1 MRTVKSQI
9 AWCARAH
16 WGLSIIMGGLL
27 IAFVVFGWRPAW
39 QRQRQLRAEIE
50 TASRMLSQNQTRT
63 SSMTILQGEV
73 LRLKRNVERETKK
86 MPRTAELGEF
96 IRDLTGQAGGLRKL
110 VHQPGQVRRLDLYT
124 EIPITMSFEGDFGT
138 VFTFLR
144 QVELM
149 PRQVRIKN
157 VTVRTRDPRQGVVD
171 VNLALNIYFSEL

>member
-16 WGLSIIMGGLL
+16 WSLSIIMGGLL
-27 IAFVVFGWRPAW
+27 VAFVVFGWRPAW

-63 SSMTILQGEV
+63 ASMTILQGEV
-73 LRLKRNVERETKK
+73 LRLKRNVEKFDKRL
-86 MPRTAELGEF
+86 PRTAELGEF
-96 IRDLTGQAGGLRKL
+96 IRDLTGNAGGLRKL
-110 VHQPGQVRRLDLYT
+110 VTTPGQKRNVELYT
-124 EIPITMSFEGDFGT
+124 EIPISLSFEGDFGT

-149 PRQVRIKN
+149 PRLVRLKSVN
-157 VTVRTRDPRQGVVD
+157 VRTRDPRQGVVD
-171 VNLALNIYFSEL
+171 VNLALNIYYSEL